1 MEKFDQNA
9 YISQYKKAHYTD
21 CRISLKPEELVQIE
35 EYRQILGLSKNAFF
49 IRCALY
55 CAENDIRIEELPEI
69 PPKK

>member
-9 YISQYKKAHYTD
+9 YINQYKKAHYTD
-21 CRISLKPEELVQIE
+21 CRISLKPEELTQIE

>member
-1 MEKFDQNA
+1 MDRFNQIDYNK
-9 YISQYKKAHYTD
+9 QYNKEHYTQ
-21 CRISLKPEELVQIE
+21 CKLSLKPEESAQIE

-55 CAENDIRIEELPEI
+55 CADNDIRIEELPEI